1 MKAIGKVCFDCNQ
14 VLKVGLCGTIF
25 KGKFEDAVDVAV
37 QRVENVKF
45 FVDLS
50 ILWKSQNHSN
60 VVRYYGT
67 ESDPAFQ

>member
-1 MKAIGKVCFDCNQ
+1 MKAIGKVCFDRNQ

-50 ILWKSQNHSN
+50 ILWK
-60 VVRYYGT
+60 
-67 ESDPAFQ
+67 

>member
-1 MKAIGKVCFDCNQ
+1 MKAIGKVCFDRNQ